1 MLIGNWMTGN
11 EEDPDMM
18 SPRPIRYA
26 AVCTKSSSLFSHA
39 QCGGKI
45 NPADCELASTWLD
58 KLGARESTQL
68 QFVEY
73 YLVRLQ
79 TLMGLES

>member
-58 KLGARESTQL
+58 KLEREKVVYLDCAL
-68 QFVEY
+68 QKNPSVII
-73 YLVRLQ
+73 
-79 TLMGLES
+79 